1 MHSAA
6 PLSLSLSH
14 FLTSHTSSGRE
25 PNLRQ
30 GGTSSTNQPTDFA
43 LQLPR
48 QLGGSMPNCASS
60 AGSSRHNSRG
70 SIYSNSYVGGT
81 GSGPSS
87 RRSSGSRPGS
97 RRESLFN
104 NPSDM
109 GLVMEDVSTSSPGP
123 GAPSS
128 GTSQS
133 NFLQTL
139 GSGVVGAAS
148 SIYQSSITPP
158 RYRKNF
164 PNRHHN
170 LPFN

>member
-1 MHSAA
+1 MKN
-6 PLSLSLSH
+6 H
-14 FLTSHTSSGRE
+14 F
-25 PNLRQ
+25 
-30 GGTSSTNQPTDFA
+30 DF
-43 LQLPR
+43 QLPR
-48 QLGGSMPNCASS
+48 QLGSSMPNCASS

-109 GLVMEDVSTSSPGP
+109 GLVMEDQPSGQGQGQGGTST
-123 GAPSS
+123 PSGS
-128 GTSQS
+128 GSQS
-133 NFLQTL
+133 NFLQAL

-148 SIYQSSITPP
+148 NIYHSSITPP
-158 RYRKNF
+158 RYRKHF
-164 PNRHHN
+164 PVRQHN

>member
-1 MHSAA
+1 MVNWI
-6 PLSLSLSH
+6 
-14 FLTSHTSSGRE
+14 SGQNKPKQRF
-25 PNLRQ
+25 
-30 GGTSSTNQPTDFA
+30 DF
-43 LQLPR
+43 QLPR

-60 AGSSRHNSRG
+60 AGSSRHSSRG
-70 SIYSNSYVGGT
+70 SIYSNCYGPVGGGG

-104 NPSDM
+104 NDM
-109 GLVMEDVSTSSPGP
+109 GLVMEDQMSVVGQ
-123 GAPSS
+123 
-128 GTSQS
+128 GTSAPPGSPAQG

-158 RYRKNF
+158 RYRKTLAT
-164 PNRHHN
+164 RHHN